1 MALLYQ
7 KEGKMNSNDQIT
19 LIEIRERLVR
29 IETILEEQDYK
40 AVSKTADDALSLATK
55 NEKSIV
61 ELQGYVKWFVMAV
74 LGAFIAAVCALV
86 FK

>member
-1 MALLYQ
+1 MKTNMEQNA
-7 KEGKMNSNDQIT
+7 QIT
-19 LIEIRERLVR
+19 LVEIRERLVR

-40 AVSKTADDALSLATK
+40 ALQKMAEEAYSMAQK
-55 NEKSIV
+55 NEKNIA
-61 ELQGYVKWFVMAV
+61 ELQSYVKWFVMAI